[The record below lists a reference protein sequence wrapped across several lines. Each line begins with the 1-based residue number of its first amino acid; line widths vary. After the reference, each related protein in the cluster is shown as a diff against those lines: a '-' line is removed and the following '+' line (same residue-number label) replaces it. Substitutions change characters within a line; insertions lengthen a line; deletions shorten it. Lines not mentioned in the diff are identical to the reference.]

1 MIRLLYSRSL
11 IANSPPRRGGLRE
24 RNAHSQTG
32 SVVKM
37 NRDTESV
44 RIWKKWTEK
53 ELMLFYQIVVANA
66 ESTPPSSTQ
75 PPPLR
80 PPSFPRPAVLQ
91 GGIIKCDGDLE
102 QGGGTRVEE
111 GGGERV
117 DSRPWPRIGGPHE
130 YLFVGPYRFNFS

>member
-1 MIRLLYSRSL
+1 
-11 IANSPPRRGGLRE
+11 
-24 RNAHSQTG
+24 
-32 SVVKM
+32 
-37 NRDTESV
+37 
-44 RIWKKWTEK
+44 
-53 ELMLFYQIVVANA
+53 MLFYQIVVANA

-111 GGGERV
+111 GGERV